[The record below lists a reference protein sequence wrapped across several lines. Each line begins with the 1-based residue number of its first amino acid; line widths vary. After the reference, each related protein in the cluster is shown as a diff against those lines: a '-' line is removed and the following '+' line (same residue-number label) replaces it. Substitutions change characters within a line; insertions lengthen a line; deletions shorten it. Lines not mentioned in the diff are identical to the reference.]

1 MTVTFWSRSRSRR
14 AWARVMSADIEI
26 WNAGASQAFVRRRA
40 IVRRIDV
47 SGTTSASSGAAPT
60 VAWAGVAAAR
70 STSSATIRPSGP
82 VPVRLARSM
91 LRSRAIRRASGEALT
106 RPSTRERL
114 RASAAASLLLGGRLP
129 SSLALLLARGPGRA
143 FLLLVLVDLDL
154 GLGLGGDVLALLAD
168 DRDPLADLDL
178 LALAGEDLQQ
188 DAARLGLD
196 LLRHLVRVE
205 LVERLALLDL
215 VALRLQP
222 ADDRARLHALPEP
235 RKADVSCHCA
245 PPCA

>member
-1 MTVTFWSRSRSRR
+1 
-14 AWARVMSADIEI
+14 MSADIEI

-60 VAWAGVAAAR
+60 VACAGRRGGALDVLGDDSAFRARAGQVREVDAALAGDPAGER
-70 STSSATIRPSGP
+70 R
-82 VPVRLARSM
+82 RLHAAVDPR
-91 LRSRAIRRASGEALT
+91 
-106 RPSTRERL
+106 RL
-114 RASAAASLLLGGRLP
+114 RLGGGLFLLGGGLPASLTLLFARLAGR
-129 SSLALLLARGPGRA
+129 ALLLR
-143 FLLLVLVDLDL
+143 VLFDLDL

-178 LALAGEDLQQ
+178 LALAGEDLEQH
-188 DAARLGLD
+188 AAGLGLD

-222 ADDRARLHALPEP
+222 ADDRAGLHALPEP
-235 RKADVSCHCA
+235 RKADVNRHFA